1 MIEGSQIRLKI
12 SAIPWVAVAVFSLF
26 ANLLILT
33 GPLYMLQVYDRVL
46 SAYSLETL
54 VALSLI
60 AGFLFALMAVLDWSR
75 GRLLARVGSYLGQ
88 TLRAR
93 CIGFDLRRKAEGQR
107 EAALA
112 HAALRSLERVFA
124 SPGLLAVFDLP
135 WTPIFFGAIFLLH
148 PALALLAFVGGMIVL
163 MLGLA
168 AQKIGAEPAGDSAG
182 DQADVF
188 AENAR
193 FLVAQRMIKAASV
206 WGAATAFK
214 PENSEKSDLK
224 AALTTAARSLRMALQ
239 SAVLGLG
246 AFLVVKDSLGAG
258 AMIAA
263 SILTGRAL
271 APLEQVAAHWPILQ
285 DGRRAWFGLRETF
298 SPELVEIAHMPH
310 DISAALK
317 VTDLALTSGRGGAV
331 VLRGVSFALGAGQI
345 LGVIGPSGAGKSI
358 LVEGLMG
365 VRPRVAG
372 DIRCGE
378 MSIDQRTAQN
388 ALFFGYLPQ
397 LPCLFPGTIA
407 ENIAR
412 LQAEFEMEDVIVAAR
427 KAGVHEEIL
436 TFQGGYGRR
445 VGDGGANLSFGQT
458 QRICLARAHYGD
470 PAILILDEPGAGQD
484 GAGNAAVQSALQIQA
499 REGRCAII
507 CSNRP
512 SQIAGCSHLLVL
524 DRGRQVAFGPRE
536 EVLQSATL
544 AGAMGG
550 RGQAA

>member
-1 MIEGSQIRLKI
+1 MIEGPQIRLKI

-46 SAYSLETL
+46 SAHSLETL

-60 AGFLFALMAVLDWSR
+60 AGLLFALMAVLDWAR
-75 GRLLARVGSYLGQ
+75 GRLLARVGWHFGQ

-112 HAALRSLERVFA
+112 QIALRSLERVFA

-148 PALALLAFVGGMIVL
+148 PALALLAFVGGVIVL

-168 AQKIGAEPAGDSAG
+168 AQKIGAAPACESGG

-193 FLVAQRMIKAASV
+193 FLVAQRMIDAASD
-206 WGAATAFK
+206 WGAATSFK
-214 PENSEKSDLK
+214 PENTQNSDLK
-224 AALTTAARSLRMALQ
+224 AVLTTAARSLRMALQ

-246 AFLVVKDSLGAG
+246 AFLVVKGSLGAG

-271 APLEQVAAHWPILQ
+271 APLEQVASHWPILQ
-285 DGRRAWFGLRETF
+285 DGRRAWFGLREAF
-298 SPELVEIAHMPH
+298 SPEPVEVAHMPH
-310 DISAALK
+310 DISASMK
-317 VTDLALTSGRGGAV
+317 VTDLALASGRGRPV

-345 LGVIGPSGAGKSI
+345 LGVIGPSGAGKSL

-378 MSIDQRTAQN
+378 MSVDQRTAQN

-397 LPCLFPGTIA
+397 LPCLFPGSIA

-412 LQAEFEMEDVIVAAR
+412 LQADLKMEDVIVAAR

-436 TFQGGYGRR
+436 ALQGGYGRQ
-445 VGDGGANLSFGQT
+445 VGRAESNLSFGQT
-458 QRICLARAHYGD
+458 QRICLARALFGD
-470 PAILILDEPGAGQD
+470 PAILILDEPGTGQD
-484 GAGNAAVQSALQIQA
+484 GAGNAAVQSALRIQA

-524 DRGRQVAFGPRE
+524 DGGRQVAFGPRD

-544 AGAMGG
+544 AGAIAKSG
-550 RGQAA
+550 RAA